1 MNFNKVSDLVD
12 RNADHVFVW
21 VAVFVSA
28 AVVVAEFAIG
38 AVFSDAKSDLIGDV
52 LPSGRLSTITVLVL
66 IGFLY
71 SALAGRFAL
80 FHITQMLRR
89 YFEHNSKNPE
99 VSLI

>member
-1 MNFNKVSDLVD
+1 MNFNKVSDFVD

-21 VAVFVSA
+21 VAVFVTA

-38 AVFSDAKSDLIGDV
+38 AFFTDAKSDLIFGV
-52 LPSGRLSTITVLVL
+52 LPSGRLSTIAVLAL
-66 IGFLY
+66 IGFLF

-80 FHITQMLRR
+80 FHIFQPLRR
-89 YFEHNSKNPE
+89 HFEPNSKNPE